1 MAILFYLGT
10 FAITSLMIGEAIEKS
25 VAEIIPIYINGTI
38 HPSFEEETDAYRVQF
53 AVTSSF
59 IIGLV
64 QVCTSVNSGN
74 LAKLLLILTL
84 YFAML

>member
-1 MAILFYLGT
+1 MASLFYLGT

-25 VAEIIPIYINGTI
+25 VAEIIPIY
-38 HPSFEEETDAYRVQF
+38 EETDAYRVQF

-74 LAKLLLILTL
+74 MAKLLPLLL
-84 YFAML
+84 NEF